1 MNLCHGFKN
10 YFNHKSKKRI
20 KEINKKK
27 YDILIIDTQKD
38 IQKSIIQ
45 SNPQEIHWFDIDTP
59 N

>member
-1 MNLCHGFKN
+1 MNLFHGFKN

-27 YDILIIDTQKD
+27 YDILIIATQKD

-45 SNPQEIHWFDIDTP
+45 SNPQKIDWFDIDTP